1 MDDDENGVSIKNVQY
16 YADHKNYEQLNNN
29 LNDMFIRLILNG
41 RSNNLKHLTYID
53 LNNDDNDDDNFSL
66 LLSSIDLDTEPI

>member
-1 MDDDENGVSIKNVQY
+1 MDDENGVSIKNVQY
-16 YADHKNYEQLNNN
+16 YADHENYEQLNNN

-41 RSNNLKHLTYID
+41 RSNNLKHLTYSD

>member
-16 YADHKNYEQLNNN
+16 YADHENYEQLNNN
-29 LNDMFIRLILNG
+29 LNDMFIRVFLNG
-41 RSNNLKHLTYID
+41 RSNNLKHLTYGD
-53 LNNDDNDDDNFSL
+53 LNNDDNDDNHFSL